1 MLVPAGEAANK
12 ICPMRQATSIAMESE
27 TERPYLVH
35 EYAFCLGPQCMAWR
49 WFQEVGLCDGDTDNA
64 IGFCGLADR
73 IERGIE

>member
-49 WFQEVGLCDGDTDNA
+49 YFQPEYVRGTEQDEKLSGY
-64 IGFCGLADR
+64 CGLAGR
-73 IERGIE
+73 REK